1 MEYLTSPDAVQYRA
15 QFAEGYDKLEAHPN
29 YPSLDD
35 RHSLAKGVVEEW
47 SMDWSEDEGFGS
59 SDMTYL
65 VKDYL
70 SYLLDVMGVGDKFT
84 TGFPKGTLAIIG
96 K

>member
-29 YPSLDD
+29 YLSLDE
-35 RHSLAKGVVEEW
+35 RHSIATHVVETW
-47 SMDWSEDEGFGS
+47 TMDWPEDEGFGS

-70 SYLLDVMGVGDKFT
+70 DHLIDFMELGDKFT

>member
-1 MEYLTSPDAVQYRA
+1 
-15 QFAEGYDKLEAHPN
+15 
-29 YPSLDD
+29 
-35 RHSLAKGVVEEW
+35 
-47 SMDWSEDEGFGS
+47 MDWSEDEGFGS

-70 SYLLDVMGVGDKFT
+70 SYLLDVMGVGGKFT
-84 TGFPKGTLAIIG
+84 TGWTKHTLTIIG